1 MIYIYDI
8 SYDTSTASN
17 DTYDI
22 CTYAYT
28 YVYTYIHIHITC
40 TYIYILCI
48 YIYAEV
54 MSTWRPLDFIHAWA
68 FYVDGYRFSTRLS
81 LLGGE
86 LDQPGLTI
94 PGFGYKMVC

>member
-1 MIYIYDI
+1 MYIYIYI
-8 SYDTSTASN
+8 MY
-17 DTYDI
+17 
-22 CTYAYT
+22 
-28 YVYTYIHIHITC
+28 
-40 TYIYILCI
+40 I

-54 MSTWRPLDFIHAWA
+54 MSTCRPLDFIHAWA

>member
-1 MIYIYDI
+1 MIHPLHLTIHIIYVHMHIHMYIHIYIY
-8 SYDTSTASN
+8 TLH
-17 DTYDI
+17 
-22 CTYAYT
+22 
-28 YVYTYIHIHITC
+28 VH
-40 TYIYILCI
+40 TYIYIMCI
-48 YIYAEV
+48 YIYTEV
-54 MSTWRPLDFIHAWA
+54 MSTCRPLDFIHAWA